1 MYIFS
6 VVRDEKHLVI
16 RSSRNKISPESLNI
30 VKVSKMKSPSFAN
43 MSARLQSF
51 NSWPKSLSQK
61 PTLLAAAG
69 FYYTG
74 TGDRVCCF
82 CCGLGLTDW
91 KDEDDPWREHVAWG
105 TSCNFTLMVKG
116 KQFIQTILQ
125 QTNST
130 YVQIMKL
137 F

>member
-16 RSSRNKISPESLNI
+16 RSPRNKISPESLNI
-30 VKVSKMKSPSFAN
+30 VKVSKMKFPSFAN

-61 PTLLAAAG
+61 PTLLAKAG

-82 CCGLGLTDW
+82 CCGLGPWTDGLERRGRSVEGARGLGYIMQFHADGQGQAVHPDHFAT
-91 KDEDDPWREHVAWG
+91 DE
-105 TSCNFTLMVKG
+105 
-116 KQFIQTILQ
+116 
-125 QTNST
+125 
-130 YVQIMKL
+130 
-137 F
+137 